1 MGKIKT
7 EGRVTLEFDPDL
19 YELHISVSAE
29 GKTSG
34 AAVTAG
40 KKQTESLLQT
50 LLDKLQI
57 RPEQISAESEN
68 TEMPRSYGQ
77 NVPDDYRYTRSLLLK
92 IPAENVLR
100 EAVTALLAE
109 MDCVTYSVEAKLAD
123 ESKQQQAALDAAVQC
138 AKEKAERTAHS
149 LGCRVSGFEE
159 ICTDGMRF
167 SECGDAAAVFG
178 AAPRAAK
185 NLAADLN
192 NPKIKISGEVTVVW
206 LTEPLA

>member
-19 YELHISVSAE
+19 YEIHISVSAE

-34 AAVTAG
+34 AAATAG
-40 KKQTESLLQT
+40 KKQTESLLQA

-68 TEMPRSYGQ
+68 TEMPHSYGQ
-77 NVPDDYRYTRSLLLK
+77 NVPDDYRYTRSLLLR

-109 MDCVTYSVEAKLAD
+109 MDSAAYSVDAKLAD
-123 ESKQQQAALDAAVQC
+123 ESKQQQTARHIRWDAGFPALRRSAPTGCASPNAVMQLSPL
-138 AKEKAERTAHS
+138 A
-149 LGCRVSGFEE
+149 LPRVQ
-159 ICTDGMRF
+159 
-167 SECGDAAAVFG
+167 
-178 AAPRAAK
+178 
-185 NLAADLN
+185 
-192 NPKIKISGEVTVVW
+192 PKI
-206 LTEPLA
+206 LPLI